1 MKTFK
6 ITLSVFLVTAALIKG
21 APALAQAAPV
31 QNFSIVRTA
40 DLDLSSGVGRAALDH
55 RLVTAAYEVCGT
67 PSDADL
73 VGKNAARAC
82 RADVLATARAES
94 AQLASRGSSI
104 LIAAAR

>member
-6 ITLSVFLVTAALIKG
+6 ITLTAFLVTAALIKG
-21 APALAQAAPV
+21 APALAEPAPV
-31 QNFSIVRTA
+31 QNFSVVRTA
-40 DLDLSSGVGRAALDH
+40 DLDLNSASGRAQLDH
-55 RLVTAAYEVCGT
+55 RIVAAAYEVCGT

-73 VGKNAARAC
+73 LGKNAARAC

-94 AQLASRGSSI
+94 SQLASRGSSV